1 MRRPWFWIVLA
12 AAVVL
17 VGVLAFGRLRAP
29 TGAQVKPVVEDT
41 VPVEVAKVTR
51 STFERTVE
59 VTGSLTS
66 ARVAEVFARRSGLV
80 ARVLV
85 NDGAR
90 VEAGQPL
97 VALDG
102 SEAAT
107 RVRQAAANAR
117 VAEARLALLVAG
129 ARPQERLQVQEA
141 VRQAESGLA
150 AAQTQLRHGQVVVE
164 IAETSLERMEAL
176 FRDGAVSLAQVDQAR
191 LEADLARTQVR
202 AAEAQVR
209 AAEAQVRAARQQQSL
224 VEAGP
229 RTEEIQAARAQVE
242 QAQAGLTEVR
252 QALTDMTI
260 RAPFAGRV
268 ARVRVSPGDFAT
280 SGEFGS
286 VPVAVVYD
294 DRALEAEVTVGE
306 REAGLVRSGQP
317 AILRPE
323 IIAGHTVRAAVK
335 TVTPLAES
343 GSRTVTVR
351 LRIVDEPDGRLL
363 PGTFVRGAVVVE
375 RRVGV
380 LTVPRAALRG
390 GAHPTVWVVT
400 GGVVNVRAVRTGLI
414 EGNRVEVVSGVRGG
428 EHVVVLGP
436 EDLVDGAKVTVVNQG
451 KR

>member
-1 MRRPWFWIVLA
+1 MRRPWFLIVLA
-12 AAVVL
+12 AAVGL
-17 VGVLAFGRLRAP
+17 VGVLAVGRLRAP
-29 TGAQVKPVVEDT
+29 TGAQVKPVEDT

-107 RVRQAAANAR
+107 RLRQAEAASR
-117 VAEARLALLVAG
+117 VAEARLALLAAG
-129 ARPQERLQVQEA
+129 ARPQERLQVQEV

-150 AAQTQLRHGQVVVE
+150 AAQAQLRHAQVAVE

-176 FRDGAVSLAQVDQAR
+176 FRDGAVSQAQVDQAR

-202 AAEAQVR
+202 ATEAQLR

-229 RTEEIQAARAQVE
+229 RTEEIQAARAQLE
-242 QAQAGLTEVR
+242 QARAALTEAR
-252 QALTDMTI
+252 QALADMTV

-268 ARVRVSPGDFAT
+268 ARLRVSPGDFTT

-306 REAGLVRSGQP
+306 REAGLLRSGQP

-323 IIAGHTVRAAVK
+323 IAPGLTLRAVVK
-335 TVTPLAES
+335 TVTPLVDP
-343 GSRTVTVR
+343 GSRAITVHLR
-351 LRIVDEPDGRLL
+351 LIDPPATLQ
-363 PGTFVRGAVVVE
+363 PGTFIRGAVVVE

-380 LTVPRAALRG
+380 LTMPRAALHDDAR
-390 GAHPTVWVVT
+390 PTVRVVS
-400 GGVVNVRAVRTGLI
+400 GGIVDVREVTIGLS
-414 EGNRVEVVSGVRGG
+414 ERNRVEVIRGVTEG
-428 EHVVVLGP
+428 EQVVVLGP
-436 EDLVDGAKVTVVNQG
+436 EDLVAGTKVTVVNQG

>member
-29 TGAQVKPVVEDT
+29 TGAQVKPVAEDT
-41 VPVEVAKVTR
+41 VPVEVAQVTR
-51 STFERTVE
+51 STLERTVE

-107 RVRQAAANAR
+107 RLRQAEAASR

-150 AAQTQLRHGQVVVE
+150 AAQTQLRHAQVAVE

-176 FRDGAVSLAQVDQAR
+176 FRDGAVSRAQVDQAR
-191 LEADLARTQVR
+191 LEADRARTHVR
-202 AAEAQVR
+202 VTEAQLR

-229 RTEEIQAARAQVE
+229 RTEEIQAARAQLE
-242 QAQAGLTEVR
+242 QARAALTEAR
-252 QALTDMTI
+252 QALADMTV

-268 ARVRVSPGDFAT
+268 ARLRVSPGDFTT

-306 REAGLVRSGQP
+306 REAGLLRSGQP

-323 IIAGHTVRAAVK
+323 IAPGLTLRAVVK
-335 TVTPLAES
+335 TVTPLVDP
-343 GSRTVTVR
+343 GSRAITVR
-351 LRIVDEPDGRLL
+351 LHLIDAPATLQ

-375 RRVGV
+375 RRMGV

-390 GAHPTVWVVT
+390 DAHPTVWVVA

-436 EDLVDGAKVTVVNQG
+436 EDLVAGTKVTVVNQG